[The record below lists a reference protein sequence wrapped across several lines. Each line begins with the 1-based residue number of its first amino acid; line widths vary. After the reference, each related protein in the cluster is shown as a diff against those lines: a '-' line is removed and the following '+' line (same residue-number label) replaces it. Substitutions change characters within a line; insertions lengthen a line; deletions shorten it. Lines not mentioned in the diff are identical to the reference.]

1 MWMYFAIA
9 FKALFCSRSRG
20 ESVTCV
26 CFVVCLVFASQIF
39 KVTYISALF
48 GLKIWPFKTTYY
60 KEARSVRFGFPRQNL
75 REWVVARRS
84 NDQPFNVDL
93 PDILVQKDLSNEK
106 KVNSRQPLQNNKW
119 QEVGVLCPCV
129 IMYDRQEFFMW
140 TFEDLKAQCG
150 KTEELLEDIRRGLFG
165 GEQCLF
171 MPTSIPLVTD
181 QDNSFPKHCPLLY
194 MKFTHQH
201 YDRLLAFYIF
211 SRLLFLK
218 GSYNAICTF
227 ASCLNWNVCW
237 QCVYSTTL

>member
-48 GLKIWPFKTTYY
+48 GLKIWPFETTYY
-60 KEARSVRFGFPRQNL
+60 KEARPVRFGLPRQNL
-75 REWVVARRS
+75 REWVVKRRS
-84 NDQPFNVDL
+84 KDQPFNVDL

-129 IMYDRQEFFMW
+129 FMYDRQEFFMW
-140 TFEDLKAQCG
+140 TFEDLKAAVHSV
-150 KTEELLEDIRRGLFG
+150 KNRGTFG
-165 GEQCLF
+165 GHQTRLVWWRTVPF
-171 MPTSIPLVTD
+171 HAHFNPL
-181 QDNSFPKHCPLLY
+181 S
-194 MKFTHQH
+194 
-201 YDRLLAFYIF
+201 DR
-211 SRLLFLK
+211 SR
-218 GSYNAICTF
+218 
-227 ASCLNWNVCW
+227 
-237 QCVYSTTL
+237 

>member
-48 GLKIWPFKTTYY
+48 GHKIWPFKTTYY

-106 KVNSRQPLQNNKW
+106 KVNSRQPLQNNNW
-119 QEVGVLCPCV
+119 QEVGVRSVCV
-129 IMYDRQEFFMW
+129 HVWRTGIFHVNVWRF
-140 TFEDLKAQCG
+140 KSCRAQCE
-150 KTEELLEDIRRGLFG
+150 KQRNFWRTSDEA
-165 GEQCLF
+165 CL
-171 MPTSIPLVTD
+171 VE
-181 QDNSFPKHCPLLY
+181 NSAFSCPL
-194 MKFTHQH
+194 Q
-201 YDRLLAFYIF
+201 
-211 SRLLFLK
+211 SP
-218 GSYNAICTF
+218 
-227 ASCLNWNVCW
+227 
-237 QCVYSTTL
+237 